1 MVSQCQTKKMLW
13 AVHEYAQYAQTV
25 GQTDRQTDGQSYF
38 YLPPNFVQ
46 VCIIIYSFAGRMGSF
61 AFNHD
66 KLTFIGMTARA
77 WLVNDENILSK
88 QFHAYIIY
96 YSIKGET
103 LATKPLVNN
112 SPKPYYSLSI

>member
-1 MVSQCQTKKMLW
+1 MVSQCQTKKILW
-13 AVHEYAQYAQTV
+13 AVHEYAQYA
-25 GQTDRQTDGQSYF
+25 QTDRQTDGQSYF

-46 VCIIIYSFAGRMGSF
+46 VCIIINSFAGRMGSF
-61 AFNHD
+61 AFTHD